1 MRWDTKE
8 LFDSPELTRLLKAP
22 IMAIFKALGVRN
34 SDRPVAEPRPRPQCA
49 RFFLRLMAQTMN
61 KYFTGDARQ
70 AELVVRANS
79 HLWTGLLDEFAAAYH
94 GAIYEAPNAELPEVS
109 TLWRKRRSV
118 CSAT

>member
-49 RFFLRLMAQTMN
+49 RFFFFALDGSDDEQVLHGRCEA
-61 KYFTGDARQ
+61 GGVGRQ
-70 AELVVRANS
+70 S
-79 HLWTGLLDEFAAAYH
+79 
-94 GAIYEAPNAELPEVS
+94 
-109 TLWRKRRSV
+109 
-118 CSAT
+118 